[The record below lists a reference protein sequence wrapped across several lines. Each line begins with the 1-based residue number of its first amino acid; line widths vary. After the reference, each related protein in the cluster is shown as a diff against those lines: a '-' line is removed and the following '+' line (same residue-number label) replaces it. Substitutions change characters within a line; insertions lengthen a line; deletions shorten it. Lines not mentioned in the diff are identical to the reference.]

1 MRNEE
6 LKPCPF
12 CGSKRI
18 IIYDRGSN
26 KGKFAICTESKVS
39 TNVADREEDAVYLW
53 NKRAEE
59 LRSNCE
65 VLRSKCQALPSM
77 QWIPVSERLPED
89 EEIYLVRVILKNG
102 RVNWNRAWYD
112 GMTWHGSGMVPEV
125 THWMKINL
133 EVEE

>member
-1 MRNEE
+1 MGNEV

-26 KGKFAICTESKVS
+26 KGKFAICMECKVS

-65 VLRSKCQALPSM
+65 VLRSM
-77 QWIPVSERLPED
+77 QWIPVTERLPED
-89 EEIYLVRVILKNG
+89 EEIYAVRVILKNG